1 MNQAAA
7 PFAVKV
13 LRAEI
18 DCLRAQIGEVS
29 RRIRQDEN
37 ISAGYANPE
46 MQKYLAFALA
56 QLMTLEERELK
67 LISTVKI
74 YNLL

>member
-1 MNQAAA
+1 MNQATAT
-7 PFAVKV
+7 FAVKV

-37 ISAGYANPE
+37 IRAGYSTPE
-46 MQKYLAFALA
+46 MQKHLAFASA

-67 LISTVKI
+67 LILTIKK
-74 YNLL
+74 